1 MAEHSNG
8 PGEWRKSSISDTKEC
23 VEIRFLGRAIQVRNS
38 RDRGGPVFTFDA
50 PSWAAFLAGVR
61 SGEFER

>member
-8 PGEWRKSSISDTKEC
+8 PGEWRKSSSSDTNEC
-23 VEIRFLGRAIQVRNS
+23 VEIRFRGGVTQVRNS

-50 PSWAAFLAGVR
+50 PEWAAFLAGIR
-61 SGEFER
+61 AGEFER